1 VFYLSQVEDVERL
14 IGAARNTPHTADN
27 MASETMEARDFSTGL
42 ISQDQQ
48 MQQAVAMML
57 VPVAINAAG
66 QMVMAYQAVQ
76 PLMSNIIQQATSAPQ
91 CSEQQAVLE
100 EGTSSQEVQ
109 QMPPWAAEPQ
119 PGISSHNRDDN
130 DAWVTDDEFEADM
143 PCQTYQPMP
152 QQFAEIPF
160 DQACYSQ
167 DAFNPA
173 QLQQHDM
180 DPLFGQGLYS
190 SGDQS
195 QNSAGYPGQAN
206 ELTGEEAFLL
216 NHRHA
221 RLGQRG
227 RGRWNSERQPKTPGM
242 MSARPA
248 PIKDNYLQ
256 HFSEKRIL
264 ELREELNAGG
274 DRAAAAVDAIR
285 GFVWPLSK
293 DKDGCWL
300 VQDAFKCAVK
310 ELADEL
316 RGHVLEAATGPH
328 SNYVLQKAIVTL
340 PSERV
345 AFIAEELIGKG
356 AKCAR
361 QRFAC
366 RIFCRLMEHC
376 GDLKATQ
383 RLIDE
388 VLELDSE
395 ALDLIRHG
403 FGHHV
408 AQSML
413 EHALP
418 QHKERL
424 ASVIQGH
431 LWENANHR
439 AASYVVESALRYCA
453 PADQEQLVHRL
464 QDPAWVGELAS
475 SRCGQFV
482 AQTLLQHPSVDAQ
495 VLAANVPS
503 VANLQKKME
512 KQ

>member
-1 VFYLSQVEDVERL
+1 
-14 IGAARNTPHTADN
+14 
-27 MASETMEARDFSTGL
+27 MASETMQARDFSMGL

-76 PLMSNIIQQATSAPQ
+76 PLMSGIIQQAALAPQ
-91 CSEQQAVLE
+91 HSEQQAGPE

-109 QMPPWAAEPQ
+109 QMPQWAESQ
-119 PGISSHNRDDN
+119 PGISHSEDDK

-143 PCQTYQPMP
+143 PSQTYQPMP
-152 QQFAEIPF
+152 QQFAEAPF
-160 DQACYSQ
+160 DQACYNQ
-167 DAFNPA
+167 HAFSLA
-173 QLQQHDM
+173 QMQQNEM
-180 DPLFGQGLYS
+180 DPHFGQYS
-190 SGDQS
+190 SVDPS
-195 QNSAGYPGQAN
+195 QNGVIYPGQA
-206 ELTGEEAFLL
+206 EPTGQEAIFI
-216 NHRHA
+216 NHSPA
-221 RLGQRG
+221 RFGHRG

-242 MSARPA
+242 LSARPA
-248 PIKDNYLQ
+248 PVKDDYLQ

-300 VQDAFKCAVK
+300 VQDAFECAVK

-340 PSERV
+340 SPERV
-345 AFIAEELIGKG
+345 TFIAEELIGKG

-418 QHKERL
+418 RHKERL
-424 ASVIQGH
+424 ASVIQSH

-482 AQTLLQHPSVDAQ
+482 AQTLLQHPSVDARM
-495 VLAANVPS
+495 LAANVSS

-512 KQ
+512 KQSSTPDRLLNSRICVE

>member
-1 VFYLSQVEDVERL
+1 
-14 IGAARNTPHTADN
+14 
-27 MASETMEARDFSTGL
+27 
-42 ISQDQQ
+42 

-76 PLMSNIIQQATSAPQ
+76 PLMSGIIQQAATSALQ
-91 CSEQQAVLE
+91 TSDQSTDFEAE
-100 EGTSSQEVQ
+100 ASSQEVQ
-109 QMPPWAAEPQ
+109 QMPLQVVETQ
-119 PGISSHNRDDN
+119 PDISSLNDDN
-130 DAWVTDDEFEADM
+130 DAWVTDDEFEADL
-143 PCQTYQPMP
+143 PSQTYLPMP
-152 QQFAEIPF
+152 QPFAETSF
-160 DQACYSQ
+160 DQAYYNQ
-167 DAFNPA
+167 HAYNLA
-173 QLQQHDM
+173 HLQQNEM
-180 DPLFGQGLYS
+180 DPSLGQSLYNS
-190 SGDQS
+190 VDFS
-195 QNSAGYPGQAN
+195 QEGVGYMSQASMTAG
-206 ELTGEEAFLL
+206 GEEAVLL
-216 NHRHA
+216 NHWQA
-221 RLGQRG
+221 RSGHRG
-227 RGRWNSERQPKTPGM
+227 RGRWNTERQPKTPGIL
-242 MSARPA
+242 SARPA
-248 PIKDNYLQ
+248 PIKDDHLQ
-256 HFSEKRIL
+256 QFSEKRIL

-274 DRAAAAVDAIR
+274 ERAAAAVSAIR

-300 VQDAFKCAVK
+300 VQDAFGCAVK
-310 ELADEL
+310 ELAEEL

-328 SNYVLQKAIVTL
+328 SNYVLQKAIVSL
-340 PSERV
+340 PAERV
-345 AFIAEELIGKG
+345 GFIAEELSGKG

-418 QHKERL
+418 RHKDRL

-453 PADQEQLVHRL
+453 PAEQEQLVLKL
-464 QDPAWVGELAS
+464 QEPSWVGELAS

-482 AQTLLQHPSVDAQ
+482 AQTLLQHPSVNAQ
-495 VLAANVPS
+495 MLAANIPS